1 MANERYLVAS
11 YFLCAALSLGL
22 GALVYLFLRRPF
34 GEIAN
39 AASVKR
45 LTLTL
50 KRLFPLGLVFPSLL
64 GFASV
69 SYHSCSRGNYE
80 DIVQSRQYLVA
91 KNQEQ
96 ISSALLAILIA
107 VLFWNFVLILVLRSM
122 QHGRKRA
129 AIPPSAR

>member
-1 MANERYLVAS
+1 MTNEQYLIAS
-11 YFLCAALSLGL
+11 YFLCAILSLGL

-39 AASVKR
+39 AASAKR

-69 SYHSCSRGNYE
+69 SYHSCRRGNYE
-80 DIVQSRQYLVA
+80 LIVESRQYLVA

-96 ISSALLAILIA
+96 ISSSLLGILIA
-107 VLFWNFVLILVLRSM
+107 VFFWNFVLILVLKSM
-122 QHGRKRA
+122 QHARKHTV
-129 AIPPSAR
+129 IPPSAR

>member
-1 MANERYLVAS
+1 MTNEQYLVAS
-11 YFLCAALSLGL
+11 YFLCASISLGL
-22 GALVYLFLRRPF
+22 GALVHLFLRRPF

-39 AASVKR
+39 AASSKR

-80 DIVQSRQYLVA
+80 LIVESRRYLVA

-96 ISSALLAILIA
+96 ISSSLLAILIA
-107 VLFWNFVLILVLRSM
+107 ALFWNFVLILVLKSM
-122 QHGRKRA
+122 QHARKRTVL
-129 AIPPSAR
+129 PPSAR

>member
-1 MANERYLVAS
+1 MANEQYLVAS
-11 YFLCAALSLGL
+11 YFVCAALSLGL
-22 GALVYLFLRRPF
+22 GALVYLLLRRPF

-39 AASVKR
+39 AASAKR

-69 SYHSCSRGNYE
+69 SYHSCSRDSYE
-80 DIVQSRQYLVA
+80 LIVESRQYLVA

-107 VLFWNFVLILVLRSM
+107 VLFWNFVLILVLKSM
-122 QHGRKRA
+122 QHSRKRTV
-129 AIPPSAR
+129 IPPSAQ